1 MKKKLLKMKNLHPST
16 QPALDGT
23 NNAQKKDLNISIYH
37 QMVQKTLDGHGDT
50 NQHSLT
56 ISSLIIS
63 NKCENIIELGVRFG
77 DSTVPL
83 LFGATVVGG
92 NSRVTSVDI
101 ESPEEQAKRIS
112 KPIIEFD
119 DNFNSRWKF
128 VKQDAISFLKEQSA
142 RIDFIFIDDW
152 HGENHVFEEL
162 TIIDKLVDNT
172 SLILLHDTMYYGSH
186 PYYNETVMPEGHDFE
201 GKGVYGALTRFVEE
215 YPNYEYCTIPINHG
229 LTILRKVK

>member
-1 MKKKLLKMKNLHPST
+1 MKKKLLKMKNSHPSYAT
-16 QPALDGT
+16 VVPPE
-23 NNAQKKDLNISIYH
+23 KDLNISIYH

-101 ESPEEQAKRIS
+101 KRTKCKNRFYIYRRLAWRESCI
-112 KPIIEFD
+112 
-119 DNFNSRWKF
+119 
-128 VKQDAISFLKEQSA
+128 
-142 RIDFIFIDDW
+142 
-152 HGENHVFEEL
+152 
-162 TIIDKLVDNT
+162 
-172 SLILLHDTMYYGSH
+172 
-186 PYYNETVMPEGHDFE
+186 
-201 GKGVYGALTRFVEE
+201 
-215 YPNYEYCTIPINHG
+215 
-229 LTILRKVK
+229 